1 MLSRRKKQ
9 LSEHALNITVFAV
22 LYGRMEIFMEDVK
35 RKYDWATIPNLLS
48 LIRIILVVVF
58 CVFYFKE
65 DTQWLALFVLV
76 LSGLTDTLDG
86 YIARHFNQ
94 VSNLGKV
101 LDPFAD
107 KLFTLSTVICFSI
120 SGFLPWWIT
129 AVIIAKELVMIFGG
143 LFLYKKIKG
152 IIPAR
157 WYGKV
162 TTVLFFATFILSL
175 FFELLNIDKK
185 ALIII
190 VYVLFCTAIIFSLFS
205 LVSYIKIAVKM
216 NKEKTRKDTK

>member
-1 MLSRRKKQ
+1 MVPTKRR
-9 LSEHALNITVFAV
+9 H
-22 LYGRMEIFMEDVK
+22 
-35 RKYDWATIPNLLS
+35 DWATIPNFLS
-48 LIRIILVVVF
+48 LVRILLVVLF
-58 CVFYFKE
+58 CVFYFNQN
-65 DTQWLALFVLV
+65 TQWVALLILIV
-76 LSGLTDTLDG
+76 SGLTDTLDG
-86 YIARHFNQ
+86 YIARHYNQ

-107 KLFTLSTVICFSI
+107 KLFTLSTVICFSL

-129 AVIIAKELVMIFGG
+129 GVIIIKELIMIFGG
-143 LFLYKKIKG
+143 LFLYKKVKG

-175 FFELLNIDKK
+175 FFELLNIEKHV
-185 ALIII
+185 LTII
-190 VYVLFCTAIIFSLFS
+190 VYVLFCTAILFSLFS

-216 NKEKTRKDTK
+216 NKEKTTKGKDTK